1 LNPQDQR
8 ETYLNVVN
16 AKSMDIHRPKLI
28 APDVSSVLAV
38 ISPNNVQEKKSQKM
52 SNAFCV
58 MVITQP
64 ATKDAP
70 STKTYKREPSH
81 PYEAKRP

>member
-1 LNPQDQR
+1 
-8 ETYLNVVN
+8 
-16 AKSMDIHRPKLI
+16 MDIHRPKLI

-38 ISPNNVQEKKSQKM
+38 ISANNVQEKKSQKM